1 MGDNTE
7 EQEDKAAKITGA
19 SKAATRSTKTK
30 AKKRGKATKGKK
42 AKVAGAQVQPWTFP
56 KVTLEK
62 AIELAQAI
70 EEKNA
75 GNPILAEHLAPMLG
89 FRKAADWRF
98 TDILR
103 SANQYGIIEGTGST
117 ATVSL
122 TEIGRDI
129 VAPSSPLQR
138 QAALIKALESVELFR
153 KVSDFYAGKPIPE
166 DEYFGNTLTRDFGV
180 PRERVPTFISV
191 FQTNL
196 EYLKAFTSDSKGRP
210 VVTVPRKDSGAAPA
224 IVDSSLTQPASEGEG
239 VREFLDT
246 CFILMPFGSWFDRYF
261 KEIYVPAT
269 KEAGFE
275 PLRADGLFSA
285 GAVMEQV
292 WAQIRKA
299 KVLLADL
306 TGKNPNVFYELGLA
320 HAARKP
326 VVFVAGDIDDVPFD
340 VRHLRVVVFDVR
352 EPGWSDKLRRDITT
366 YLKNTRSEPEKSIP
380 QPYREFP
387 LDEPDGQ
394 VTDQAISTKKVR
406 K

>member
-1 MGDNTE
+1 MANNTE
-7 EQEDKAAKITGA
+7 ESADKAANVPSAAKAQARGA
-19 SKAATRSTKTK
+19 KSK
-30 AKKRGKATKGKK
+30 AKKRGKAKKGKK
-42 AKVAGAQVQPWTFP
+42 TKVAGAQFQPWTFP
-56 KVTLEK
+56 KVTLEE

-75 GNPILAEHLAPMLG
+75 GNPILAEHLAPMLS

-98 TDILR
+98 TDILS
-103 SANQYGIIEGTGST
+103 SANQYGITEGTGST

-153 KVSDFYAGKPIPE
+153 KVSDFYASKPIPE

-196 EYLKAFTSDSKGRP
+196 GYLKAFTSDSKGRP
-210 VVTVPRKDSGAAPA
+210 VVTITKRDSVAAPA
-224 IVDSSLTQPASEGEG
+224 VVESSQTQPPSEGEG

-285 GAVMEQV
+285 GAGHQ
-292 WAQIRKA
+292 
-299 KVLLADL
+299 
-306 TGKNPNVFYELGLA
+306 
-320 HAARKP
+320 
-326 VVFVAGDIDDVPFD
+326 
-340 VRHLRVVVFDVR
+340 
-352 EPGWSDKLRRDITT
+352 
-366 YLKNTRSEPEKSIP
+366 
-380 QPYREFP
+380 
-387 LDEPDGQ
+387 
-394 VTDQAISTKKVR
+394 
-406 K
+406 

>member
-1 MGDNTE
+1 MPNNNE
-7 EQEDKAAKITGA
+7 ESDDKTAGVAGATKAA
-19 SKAATRSTKTK
+19 
-30 AKKRGKATKGKK
+30 AKSTKGKSKKRRKTARATK
-42 AKVAGAQVQPWTFP
+42 AKVASAQAQPWTFP

-62 AIELAQAI
+62 AIELAQAV

-75 GNPILAEHLAPMLG
+75 GNPIRAEHLAPMLS

-129 VAPSSPLQR
+129 VAPSSPVQR
-138 QAALIKALESVELFR
+138 QAALVKALENVELFR
-153 KVSDFYAGKPIPE
+153 KVSEFYAGKPIPE

-210 VVTVPRKDSGAAPA
+210 VVAIIRRDSVDAPIVVEAAQ
-224 IVDSSLTQPASEGEG
+224 TQAPSEGEG

-275 PLRADGLFSA
+275 RCVQTVYL
-285 GAVMEQV
+285 V
-292 WAQIRKA
+292 
-299 KVLLADL
+299 
-306 TGKNPNVFYELGLA
+306 
-320 HAARKP
+320 P
-326 VVFVAGDIDDVPFD
+326 V
-340 VRHLRVVVFDVR
+340 R
-352 EPGWSDKLRRDITT
+352 
-366 YLKNTRSEPEKSIP
+366 
-380 QPYREFP
+380 
-387 LDEPDGQ
+387 
-394 VTDQAISTKKVR
+394 
-406 K
+406 

>member
-1 MGDNTE
+1 MANNTE
-7 EQEDKAAKITGA
+7 EPQDKATNATGA
-19 SKAATRSTKTK
+19 ASPAKKSAKSKP
-30 AKKRGKATKGKK
+30 KKRGKARKGKK
-42 AKVAGAQVQPWTFP
+42 TKAVGSQVQPWTFP

-180 PRERVPTFISV
+180 PRERVPTFIAV
-191 FQTNL
+191 FQNNL

-210 VVTVPRKDSGAAPA
+210 VVTITRKDSVATPAA
-224 IVDSSLTQPASEGEG
+224 IEQSLTQSPSEGEG

-326 VVFVAGDIDDVPFD
+326 VVFVAGDIEDVPFD
-340 VRHLRVVVFDVR
+340 VRHLRVVVFDLR

-366 YLKNTRSEPEKSIP
+366 YLKNTRSEPDKSIP

-387 LDEPDGQ
+387 LDEPEGQ
-394 VTDQAISTKKVR
+394 PTDQAGPIR
-406 K
+406 KTRK